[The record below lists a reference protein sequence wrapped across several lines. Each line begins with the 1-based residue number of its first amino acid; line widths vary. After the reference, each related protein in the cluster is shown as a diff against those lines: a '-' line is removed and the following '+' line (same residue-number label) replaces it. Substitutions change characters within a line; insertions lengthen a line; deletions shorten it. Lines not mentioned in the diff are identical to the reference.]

1 MGYMNK
7 EQRMSIS
14 PKEYQQTLMEE
25 AGMIAAQTEEQMS
38 PALRP
43 DSLPLPTTTILQIP
57 RASKEGRP
65 TGLFAIHSIKQT
77 KLCENA
83 TRGRKRYIY

>member
-25 AGMIAAQTEEQMS
+25 AGMIAGRRRAIWS
-38 PALRP
+38 
-43 DSLPLPTTTILQIP
+43 PLPP
-57 RASKEGRP
+57 EGRP

-83 TRGRKRYIY
+83 TRGRKGNIY